1 MKVSIGTNIHD
12 GPWGGGN
19 LFAINLKNYLLEQGH
34 EVTHNI
40 LDNDIDIVLLTEP
53 RKTSPSSA
61 YTNYDVDDYITY
73 INPNALVVHRVNE
86 CDEHKN
92 TNFINKYIS
101 YANKSADS
109 TIFVSSWI
117 KHLYIKNQDIKNKP
131 HKVILAGADST
142 IFNPSNRNIWNGNS
156 KIKFVTH
163 HWSNNWNKGFDVY
176 KKFDELLNI
185 NYFNENFEFNFI
197 GRLPENF
204 SFKNVNVIEPKQ
216 GLDLSNELKKNHFY
230 ITGTINEPSGN
241 HHIEA
246 AQCGLPVMFIDSGGV
261 KEYCSGFG
269 IEFTLENLEEKVNE
283 ARDDFFKHSKNI
295 LNYDKN
301 SEKMCKEF
309 LEYFKFLLK
318 NKDDLISKRKNK
330 KKSLIKNLYF
340 NFKN

>member
-1 MKVSIGTNIHD
+1 M
-12 GPWGGGN
+12 
-19 LFAINLKNYLLEQGH
+19 
-34 EVTHNI
+34 
-40 LDNDIDIVLLTEP
+40 
-53 RKTSPSSA
+53 
-61 YTNYDVDDYITY
+61 
-73 INPNALVVHRVNE
+73 
-86 CDEHKN
+86 
-92 TNFINKYIS
+92 
-101 YANKSADS
+101 
-109 TIFVSSWI
+109 
-117 KHLYIKNQDIKNKP
+117 
-131 HKVILAGADST
+131 
-142 IFNPSNRNIWNGNS
+142 
-156 KIKFVTH
+156 
-163 HWSNNWNKGFDVY
+163 
-176 KKFDELLNI
+176 
-185 NYFNENFEFNFI
+185 
-197 GRLPENF
+197 PENF